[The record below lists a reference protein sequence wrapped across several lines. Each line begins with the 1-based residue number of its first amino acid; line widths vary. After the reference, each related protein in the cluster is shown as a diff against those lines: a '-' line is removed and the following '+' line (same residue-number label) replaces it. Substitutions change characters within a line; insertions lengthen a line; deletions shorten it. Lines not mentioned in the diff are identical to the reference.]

1 MTTLLPLARLDTEPA
16 VKSFTV
22 VVSPPP
28 PQPVA
33 SRRALRSRKTVLL
46 AVLFTLLANALLGV
60 VGEYS
65 PRLKDPAYGDKWA
78 KLRKQLAARPGERLV
93 LSLGSSRTLLGFH
106 GQHAENEIAARTGER
121 VIAFNFGTPAA
132 GPVTELVYLRR
143 LLDAGVKPDLLLVE
157 VMPGLCADGP
167 TGPAEMLTLT
177 GERLCLR
184 EVATVE
190 EFGFDPAAVRP
201 AWRESAF
208 LPWSKLRFQLL
219 GRAVPSWLPWN
230 LRFDWS
236 RAADPHG
243 WATPPRQE
251 VTPEERAEREGHAK
265 AEYGASLASVSPD
278 GRPMAAHR
286 VLLTECKLRNIPT
299 RIVFYPEGSSF
310 RAMYPTGTGE
320 RFVGAVQRLADEF
333 AAPLTDAR
341 GWLPDGVMYDGHHMF
356 GAGAEAFTARLSA
369 EVIVPALRRS
379 P

>member
-1 MTTLLPLARLDTEPA
+1 MPVLEAPPRIETQPA
-16 VKSFTV
+16 VKSVAV
-22 VVSPPP
+22 VVV
-28 PQPVA
+28 PVA
-33 SRRALRSRKTVLL
+33 PKQATPTHALRSRKTVLF
-46 AVLFTLLANALLGV
+46 AVLFVTLANALLGV
-60 VGEYS
+60 IGEYS

-78 KLRKQLAARPGERLV
+78 KLRKQLAERPGERLV

-143 LLDAGVKPDLLLVE
+143 LLDAGVRPDLLLVE

-167 TGPAEMLTLT
+167 TGPGEMLALT
-177 GERLCLR
+177 GERLCLS
-184 EVATVE
+184 EVSTAE
-190 EFGFDPAAVRP
+190 EFGFNPAAVRP

-219 GRAVPSWLPWN
+219 GRVVPSWMPWN

-236 RAADPHG
+236 RAADPRG

-251 VTPEERAEREGHAK
+251 VTAEERAEREGQAK
-265 AEYGASLASVSPD
+265 AEYGASLATVSPD
-278 GRPMAAHR
+278 GRPVAAIR
-286 VLLTECKLRNIPT
+286 ALLAECRRHHVPT

-310 RAMYPTGTGE
+310 RAMYPGGTGE
-320 RFVGAVQRLADEF
+320 RFLAAVQRLADEF

-341 GWLPDGVMYDGHHMF
+341 GWLPDGAMYDGHHMF

-369 EVIVPALRRS
+369 DVVAPALRRV

>member
-1 MTTLLPLARLDTEPA
+1 MTALETRPEAPPA

-22 VVSPPP
+22 VVSPS
-28 PQPVA
+28 A
-33 SRRALRSRKTVLL
+33 STPAIPKRALRSRKTVL
-46 AVLFTLLANALLGV
+46 ASVLFTVLANALLGV
-60 VGEYS
+60 IGEYS

-132 GPVTELVYLRR
+132 GPVTELVSLRR
-143 LLDAGVKPDLLLVE
+143 LLDAGVMPDLLLVE

-177 GERLCLR
+177 GERLCSH
-184 EVATVE
+184 EVDTVE

-251 VTPEERAEREGHAK
+251 VTPEERAEREGQAK

-278 GRPMAAHR
+278 GRPMSAIRA
-286 VLLTECKLRNIPT
+286 LLSECKLRDIPT
-299 RIVFYPEGSSF
+299 RVVFYPEGSSF
-310 RAMYPTGTGE
+310 RAMYPAGTGE
-320 RFVGAVQRLADEF
+320 RFVAAVQRAADEF
-333 AAPLTDAR
+333 NAPLTDAR
-341 GWLPDGVMYDGHHMF
+341 GWLPDDQMYDGHHMF
-356 GAGAEAFTARLSA
+356 QAGAEALTARLSA
-369 EVIVPALRRS
+369 EVIAPALRRV